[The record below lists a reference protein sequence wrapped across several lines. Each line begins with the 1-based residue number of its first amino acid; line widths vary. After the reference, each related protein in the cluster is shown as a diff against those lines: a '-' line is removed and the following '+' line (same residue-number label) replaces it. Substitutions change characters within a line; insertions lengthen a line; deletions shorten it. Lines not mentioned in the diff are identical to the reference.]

1 MLNIQDFT
9 FPSSDGATAL
19 HGRLWCDDT
28 QAPRAVLQIAHG
40 VSEYI
45 ARYDRFA
52 RFLVEKGFAVV
63 GHDHLGHGQS
73 LPEGGTAIYFA
84 DENGWTKAVDDVAAL
99 SRKMKADFPGV
110 PLFLLGH
117 SMGSFLTRS
126 FLIRYPGVVDGAI
139 VMGTG
144 WQAPVMIQG
153 GLLVAG
159 LEAKRHGRRAVSPL
173 VNNLAFGGYN
183 KPFRPN
189 RTGYD
194 WLSVDEEN
202 VDRYVADP
210 KCGEDATIGLFLD
223 MLEGFRFNQNVEN
236 LKRMDK
242 DTPVLFVSGEKDPV
256 GSMGKGV
263 EKCRDAFKSAGV
275 KDVDLIL
282 YSGLRHEILNEKSQ
296 QKMVDH
302 DILMW
307 LEAHL

>member
-9 FPSSDGATAL
+9 FPSSDGATRL
-19 HGRLWCDDT
+19 HGRLWRDDA
-28 QAPRAVLQIAHG
+28 QPPRAVLQIAHG

-45 ARYDRFA
+45 GRYDRFA
-52 RFLVEKGFAVV
+52 RFLAEKGFAVA

-84 DENGWTKAVDDVAAL
+84 DENGWEKAVDDVAAL
-99 SRKMKADFPGV
+99 QTKLAADFPGV
-110 PLFLLGH
+110 PHFLLGH
-117 SMGSFLTRS
+117 SMGSFLVRS
-126 FLIRYPGVVDGAI
+126 FLIRYPGRVNGAI

-144 WQAPVMIQG
+144 WQSPVIIQG

-159 LEAKRHGRRAVSPL
+159 MEARKHGRRATSAL

-189 RTGYD
+189 RTGFD
-194 WLSVDEEN
+194 WLSADEEN

-210 KCGEDATIGLFLD
+210 KCGEDATIGLFQD
-223 MLEGFRFNQNVEN
+223 MLGGFRFNQKKEN
-236 LKRMDK
+236 LERMDK
-242 DTPVLFVSGEKDPV
+242 DTPVLFVSGAKDPV
-256 GSMGKGV
+256 GAMGKGV
-263 EKCRDAFKSAGV
+263 EKSRNAFKSAGV
-275 KDVDLIL
+275 KEVDLIL
-282 YSGLRHEILNEKSQ
+282 YPGLRHEILNEKSQ